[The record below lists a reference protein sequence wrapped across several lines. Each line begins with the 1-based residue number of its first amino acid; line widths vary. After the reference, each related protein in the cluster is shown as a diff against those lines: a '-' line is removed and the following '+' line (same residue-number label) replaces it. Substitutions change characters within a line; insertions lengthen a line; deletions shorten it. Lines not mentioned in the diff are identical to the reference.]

1 MPDFGAGNCLKYE
14 AASVPG
20 PWGPGRQTLR
30 MTSTSSGSENET
42 AAAKKNSAGRG
53 RCIGVV
59 LLILVASVLLFGTAA
74 DVWVKRQV
82 LSTPKWVAASD
93 KILADPKVQA
103 ALATYI
109 VDEIYSSVDVKGA
122 LADELPDSLKGLAAP
137 LAAGLQAPASTAVQ
151 KILSTDRVKKVWHTV
166 NEKAHQALVNVLE
179 DKTRI
184 GSTSDGKVTLDIGE
198 IVRIVG
204 TDLGIPSSVMDK
216 IPASVGQITIFES
229 SSLASLQTAVKVV
242 NVLGPI
248 LFVLIIVMYLLA
260 VWLARGR
267 RRLTLRNVGW
277 SVIVVGLILTTM
289 RRVSGNYVASIITD
303 PQYSLAGKFI
313 FGVLSELLFNTAWLL
328 ITWGAV
334 IVLGMVLIGP
344 SRLATWAR
352 RSLAPLF
359 NADQIVFWA
368 GAFVLYVLVL
378 LIVPSPAFRT
388 RWSLLA
394 LTVLVGFGLEI
405 LRRRSLREFPGAHLG
420 VDSSRLGTAASTA
433 WAGITSRFKHDS
445 HGSHVDQLKD
455 LRELHGSGALS
466 DDEYAL
472 AKAKVLN
479 AGTAQEGSGGVGELK
494 NAMKPGQLE

>member
-1 MPDFGAGNCLKYE
+1 
-14 AASVPG
+14 
-20 PWGPGRQTLR
+20 
-30 MTSTSSGSENET
+30 MTSTSSGSEKEP

-53 RCIGVV
+53 RRIGVV
-59 LLILVASVLLFGTAA
+59 LLILMASVLLFGTAA

-109 VDEIYSSVDVKGA
+109 VDEIYSSVDVRA
-122 LADELPDSLKGLAAP
+122 VLADELPDSLKGLAAP
-137 LAAGLQAPASTAVQ
+137 LAAGLEAPASTAVER
-151 KILSTDRVKKVWHTV
+151 ILSTDRVKKVWHTV

-184 GSTSDGKVTLDIGE
+184 GSTKDGNVTLDIGE

-229 SSLASLQTAVKVV
+229 SSLASIQTAVKIV
-242 NVLGPI
+242 NILGPI
-248 LFVLIIVMYLLA
+248 LFVLIVVMYLLA

-267 RRLTLRNVGW
+267 RRITLRNVGW

-289 RRVSGNYVASIITD
+289 RRISGNYVASIITD

-344 SRLATWAR
+344 SRIATWAR

-378 LIVPSPAFRT
+378 LVVPSPAFRT
-388 RWSLLA
+388 QWSLIA
-394 LTVLVGFGLEI
+394 LTVIVGFGLDV
-405 LRRRSLREFPGAHLG
+405 LRRRSLREFPDAHID
-420 VDSSRLGTAASTA
+420 VDSSRLRNSASTA
-433 WAGITSRFKHDS
+433 WAGMASRLKHDDS
-445 HGSHVDQLKD
+445 GSQVDQLKQ
-455 LRELHGSGALS
+455 LSELYASGALS
-466 DDEYAL
+466 DGEFAA
-472 AKAKVLN
+472 AKAKLLG
-479 AGTAQEGSGGVGELK
+479 AGSV
-494 NAMKPGQLE
+494 

>member
-1 MPDFGAGNCLKYE
+1 M
-14 AASVPG
+14 
-20 PWGPGRQTLR
+20 TL
-30 MTSTSSGSENET
+30 TSSGPENE
-42 AAAKKNSAGRG
+42 AAAPKKNSAGRG
-53 RCIGVV
+53 RRIGVV
-59 LLILVASVLLFGTAA
+59 LLILVASALLFGTAA

-103 ALATYI
+103 ALSTYI
-109 VDEIYSSVDVKGA
+109 VDEIYSSVDVKSA
-122 LADELPDSLKGLAAP
+122 LADELPDSLKRLAAP
-137 LAAGLQAPASTAVQ
+137 LAAGLQAPAATAVE

-184 GSTSDGKVTLDIGE
+184 GSTKDGKVTLDIGE

-204 TDLGIPSSVMDK
+204 TELGIPSSAMDK

-229 SSLASLQTAVKVV
+229 SSLASIQTAVKVV

-248 LFVLIIVMYLLA
+248 LFVLIVVMYLLA

-277 SVIVVGLILTTM
+277 SVIVVGLILTTI
-289 RRVSGNYVASIITD
+289 RRVTGKYVASIITE

-344 SRLATWAR
+344 TRIATWAR

-359 NADQIVFWA
+359 NADQIAFWA
-368 GAFVLYVLVL
+368 GAIVLYVLVL

-388 RWSLLA
+388 QWSLIA
-394 LTVLVGFGLEI
+394 LTVIVGFGLDV
-405 LRRRSLREFPGAHLG
+405 LRRRSLREFPDAHLD
-420 VDSSRLGTAASTA
+420 VDSSRLRNSAATA
-433 WAGITSRFKHDS
+433 WAGIASRFRKDDS
-445 HGSHVDQLKD
+445 GSDVVRLKQLS
-455 LRELHGSGALS
+455 ELHSSGALS
-466 DDEYAL
+466 DDEFTA
-472 AKAKVLN
+472 AKAKLLD
-479 AGTAQEGSGGVGELK
+479 AGSV
-494 NAMKPGQLE
+494 